1 MVNMYGTPCF
11 SEPFKFFTC
20 FIKSIKWVIEL
31 ATTEDLQQ
39 HYVFWHALPHSYSW
53 ERATICWVQF

>member
-1 MVNMYGTPCF
+1 MFVQLHRTDCKNIQMVNMYGTPCF

-39 HYVFWHALPHSYSW
+39 HYVF
-53 ERATICWVQF
+53 